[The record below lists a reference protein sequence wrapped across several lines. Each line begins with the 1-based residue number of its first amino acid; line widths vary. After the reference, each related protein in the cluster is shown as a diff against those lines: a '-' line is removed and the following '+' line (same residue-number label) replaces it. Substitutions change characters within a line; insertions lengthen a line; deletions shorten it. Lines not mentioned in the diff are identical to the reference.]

1 MLKLIKRESRKL
13 GRAFLHPTFLYL
25 IVVGNIILITATLL
39 VHHLEKD
46 VNPHMKSYMD
56 SLWWGVSTITTVGF
70 GDIVPVTFAGRVIG
84 IVLMYIGTVLFITFT
99 GLLVTWWMRGEV
111 EKELVPIEKEV
122 RKEEKEQ
129 VQIEKILQEI
139 RDRLERLE
147 NKSK

>member
-13 GRAFLHPTFLYL
+13 GRAFLHPTFVYL
-25 IVVGNIILITATLL
+25 IVVGNIILVTATIL
-39 VHHLEKD
+39 VHHLEKG
-46 VNPHMKSYMD
+46 VNPHMKTYMD